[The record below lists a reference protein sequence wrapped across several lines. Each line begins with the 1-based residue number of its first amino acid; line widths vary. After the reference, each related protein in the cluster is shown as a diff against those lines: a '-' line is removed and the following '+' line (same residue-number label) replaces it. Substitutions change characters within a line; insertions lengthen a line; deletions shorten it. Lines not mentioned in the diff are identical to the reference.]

1 MKIVIRE
8 ASRYAEKTKIFEV
21 NLVMN
26 EPKEVYAMQCH
37 RENDQHALIV
47 AELIIFMQISQRIAK
62 Y

>member
-1 MKIVIRE
+1 
-8 ASRYAEKTKIFEV
+8 
-21 NLVMN
+21 MN